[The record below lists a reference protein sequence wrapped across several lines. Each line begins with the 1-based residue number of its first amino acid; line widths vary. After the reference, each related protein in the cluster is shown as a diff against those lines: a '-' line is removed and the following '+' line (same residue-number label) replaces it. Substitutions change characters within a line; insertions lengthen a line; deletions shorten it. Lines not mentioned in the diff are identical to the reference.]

1 MTSNEGGEIV
11 RRCVFCKADIPPQ
24 TEVCPRCR
32 RAVNVGDTSGWVFI
46 AVVLFLTFG
55 LFGWYLF
62 WLGFSALHTGRAL
75 MWAYIVPV
83 ELEGAEAFG
92 YGLFMSGVGLVFMA
106 VPIPFI
112 VIPLMN
118 FVRRRDTRP
127 D

>member
-1 MTSNEGGEIV
+1 MTPNEGGEIK

-24 TEVCPRCR
+24 TEVCPQCR
-32 RAVNVGDTSGWVFI
+32 RLQHVGDTAGLVLI
-46 AVVLFLTFG
+46 AVVLFLPCG

-62 WLGFSALHTGRAL
+62 RVGFSALYTGRAL

-83 ELEGAEAFG
+83 ELEGAEAYG
-92 YGLFMSGVGLVFMA
+92 YGLFMSGIGLVFMA
-106 VPIPFI
+106 LPVLFI

>member
-1 MTSNEGGEIV
+1 MTSNEGGEII

-24 TEVCPRCR
+24 TEVCPKCR
-32 RAVNVGDTSGWVFI
+32 RLQHVGHTAAWVLI
-46 AVVLFLTFG
+46 AVVLFLTCG

-62 WLGFSALHTGRAL
+62 RLGFSALHTGRAL
-75 MWAYIVPV
+75 LWAYIVPV

-92 YGLFMSGVGLVFMA
+92 YGLFMSGLGLVSMA
-106 VPIPFI
+106 VPLLFI
-112 VIPLMN
+112 VKPLMN